1 MLLKFVRRMLQTL
14 FFVVKIW
21 ENSVPYLK
29 GTYVLKGSKARMEDN
44 LGKECEYEVIVGNE
58 PLNED

>member
-1 MLLKFVRRMLQTL
+1 M

-21 ENSVPYLK
+21 ENSVPCLK
-29 GTYVLKGSKARMEDN
+29 GTQILNSSKARMEDN